1 MSQRGGSPRWP
12 GDERL
17 DGPGGT
23 HDRQKRGAHDGPPPD
38 EGTPG
43 RDATRQRYSI
53 RRPAGG
59 RPDQLAA
66 LKLSLAS
73 AISVSFLSAAFSSS
87 RFRCNTLAQSLRPS
101 CFAQAISVPYRAIS

>member
-1 MSQRGGSPRWP
+1 M
-12 GDERL
+12 GDSTALAELTRCTCRSI
-17 DGPGGT
+17 DKKGDPSM
-23 HDRQKRGAHDGPPPD
+23 GPPMK
-38 EGTPG
+38 TRQA
-43 RDATRQRYSI
+43 RDAKCQRYSM

-59 RPDQLAA
+59 KPDQLAA

>member
-1 MSQRGGSPRWP
+1 MSVSTALAELTRCTYRSTDKK
-12 GDERL
+12 GDPTM
-17 DGPGGT
+17 G
-23 HDRQKRGAHDGPPPD
+23 PPD

-43 RDATRQRYSI
+43 RDATRQRYSM